1 MLRTIPWRLVTAG
14 LLLAATALLMAT
26 SADAET
32 RRVARRAENA
42 SIYFDEDAAQ
52 AAPTQEA
59 APSAPYDSDAPSG
72 DCCEPAPC
80 CPAPCISY
88 CDRSC
93 SFKCSPRKE
102 TCLDVCD
109 PCTGCTVNVPVCIPC
124 CTEGCPDVCCRKALF
139 GASVVTYRW
148 CNGFEVAVRF
158 TRCGDIKV
166 TYRG

>member
-1 MLRTIPWRLVTAG
+1 MRTIPWRLVATG
-14 LLLAATALLMAT
+14 LLLGATALLMAP

-32 RRVARRAENA
+32 RRVARRVNA
-42 SIYFDEDAAQ
+42 DRVIYDDDAPA
-52 AAPTQEA
+52 EA
-59 APSAPYDSDAPSG
+59 ATAYDSDVVVSG
-72 DCCEPAPC
+72 DCCEPAAC
-80 CPAPCISY
+80 CPQPCISY

-102 TCLDVCD
+102 SCIEVCD
-109 PCTGCTVNVPVCIPC
+109 PCTGCKISVPVCLPE
-124 CTEGCPDVCCRKALF
+124 CTEGCPDVCGRRALF

-148 CNGFEVAVRF
+148 CNGFEAVVRI